1 MTTTTLQARIAALSE
16 LHGSLR
22 NAARALDCD
31 VGYLSRLARGE
42 KLEPSDEVLARM
54 DLKRVVTYE
63 RLTPNRWAGA
73 TPLTPRTKSA

>member
-1 MTTTTLQARIAALSE
+1 MSATTLEARIAALVE

-22 NAARALDCD
+22 AAAKSLDCD

-42 KLEPSDEVLARM
+42 KLEPSSALLERM